1 MQDIFNAAVQYG
13 KEKDGYINL
22 VKDANIVGFM
32 KVANDTVPKK
42 CVSFKIQNFEKVKT
56 KN

>member
-1 MQDIFNAAVQYG
+1 MLLHVNCAPTGSTRNCIY
-13 KEKDGYINL
+13 L
-22 VKDANIVGFM
+22 VLSK
-32 KVANDTVPKK
+32 NDTVPKK